1 MLSSIRQL
9 QDAASAQ
16 EVRHHKKVS
25 EKKKRFFLGTT
36 GFLDDHI
43 DDKFVFLESEFYDLI
58 LIIFRSRK
66 WKENLSDFTLV

>member
-25 EKKKRFFLGTT
+25 EKKKAFFLGTT
-36 GFLDDHI
+36 GSLDHHLDY
-43 DDKFVFLESEFYDLI
+43 KFVFLQSEFYDFI
-58 LIIFRSRK
+58 LIIFR
-66 WKENLSDFTLV
+66 